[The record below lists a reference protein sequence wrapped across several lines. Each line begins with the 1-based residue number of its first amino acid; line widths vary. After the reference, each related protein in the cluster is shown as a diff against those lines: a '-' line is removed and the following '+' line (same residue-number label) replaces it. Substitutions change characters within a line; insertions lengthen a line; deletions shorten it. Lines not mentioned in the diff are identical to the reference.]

1 MAVLPIVI
9 YPDKRLET
17 KTTPVVEITS
27 DILTLLDNMHETM
40 IENDGIGIAAPQVG
54 SHLRIAIVEMD
65 EESGLI
71 EMINPTIISEK
82 GTDVDIEGCLSFPE
96 IYGTVERAYEVVV
109 RYFDREGQEIEIEAE
124 EYLARALLHEIE
136 HLEGKLFT
144 DKIIKRIDPSE
155 LEAYM
160 EEE

>member
-17 KTTPVVEITS
+17 KTTPVDEITAEV
-27 DILTLLDNMHETM
+27 LTLLDDMYETM
-40 IENDGIGIAAPQVG
+40 LANDGIGIAAPQVG
-54 SHLRIAIVEMD
+54 SNLRIAIVEMD

-71 EMINPTIISEK
+71 EMINPVVHSEK
-82 GTDVDIEGCLSFPE
+82 GKDVDIEGCLSFPE

-109 RYFDREGQEIEIEAE
+109 RYFDREGQEIEIEADD
-124 EYLARALLHEIE
+124 YLARALLHEIE
-136 HLEGKLFT
+136 HLEGQLFT
-144 DKIIKRIDPSE
+144 DKIIERIDPSE

-160 EEE
+160 EED